1 MQPIIGGLDFT
12 QGSLTKKLLMMGWP
26 VTLSFLL
33 QTMHNLADA
42 FWLGKLGKTAL
53 VAPTITMNIF
63 FIALSLAM
71 GLGMGGSTLVAQYKG
86 AGRLAEMR
94 RAGGQSLV
102 LLVIA
107 GILLS
112 VLIFSIAAPILRLL
126 QTPSDAFQQ
135 TLDYMRLILV
145 GIPFMFIYFVYQGIS
160 AGIGDTISPLR
171 VNATTVLLNVVLD
184 PFLIFGI
191 GPFPQMGVVGAALAT
206 CLAQAVAAGLCLHRL
221 FRGRQGFHLR
231 RSDLRWNRT
240 MTGRILKIGVPVS
253 LGQVGSALGFTLL
266 LGIVNTF
273 GSAVTA
279 AFGIGHRIIH
289 VALAPAIGLSQSC
302 ATSVGQN
309 LGANQV
315 RRATRSVYTS
325 ALMLGVV
332 LLPATSLTFFFGDFI
347 SRLFV
352 SDPEVVQYGRD
363 LFRITSFSVFV
374 FGFITIL
381 MGAFRGAGHTVPF
394 MILNMGRLWLV
405 RVPGAYLLAKVLQ
418 LGPLGLWWA
427 MFLSNMLTAI
437 AGTIWFSLGTWKKAV
452 IDSRPADDLS
462 ENPLDDDT
470 KSEVDARG

>member
-1 MQPIIGGLDFT
+1 MRPTTGGLDFT

-26 VTLSFLL
+26 VALSFLL
-33 QTMHNLADA
+33 QTLHNLADA
-42 FWLGKLGKTAL
+42 FWLGKLGKAAL
-53 VAPTITMNIF
+53 VAPTITMNVF

-86 AGRLAEMR
+86 AGRLVEMR

-102 LLVIA
+102 LLIVA
-107 GILLS
+107 GIILS
-112 VLIFSIAAPILRLL
+112 AIIFSVASPILRLL
-126 QTPSDAFQQ
+126 QTPPDAFKQ
-135 TLDYMRLILV
+135 TLDYMRWILV
-145 GIPFMFIYFVYQGIS
+145 GVPFMFIYFVYQGIS

-221 FRGRQGFHLR
+221 FRGRQGFQLR
-231 RSDLRWNRT
+231 RGDLRWNRT
-240 MTGRILKIGVPVS
+240 MLGRILKIGVPVS
-253 LGQVGSALGFTLL
+253 LGQVGTALGFTLL
-266 LGIVNTF
+266 IGIVNTF

-289 VALAPAIGLSQSC
+289 IALAPAIGLSQSC

-309 LGANQV
+309 LGADQV
-315 RRATRSVYTS
+315 RRATRSVYAST
-325 ALMLGVV
+325 LMLGVV
-332 LLPATSLTFFFGDFI
+332 LLPITSLTFFFGDFI
-347 SRLFV
+347 SRLFI

-374 FGFITIL
+374 FGFIMVQ
-381 MGAFRGAGHTVPF
+381 MGAFRGAGHTIPF
-394 MILNMGRLWLV
+394 MVLNMSRLWLI
-405 RVPGAYLLAKVLQ
+405 RIPGAYFLAKVLQ

-427 MFLSNMLTAI
+427 MFLSNMLTAV
-437 AGTIWFSLGTWKKAV
+437 AGTIWFSLGTWKRKV
-452 IDSRPADDLS
+452 IDSKRADDLA
-462 ENPLDDDT
+462 EIPIDD
-470 KSEVDARG
+470 